1 MKTTLDL
8 PKFQVIRSGFSYLVL
23 EMVSGEKKFV
33 LNKIREKKFKPSEL
47 NINRRILSHWK
58 QYGLL
63 DTREK
68 NTTTMLSFLELFWL
82 QVAMELRHFGVSL
95 ENIKIT
101 KESFFKNSN
110 AVLLETYLLRS
121 FIHKDK
127 DFFMIVAPDGRA
139 DVGTRDEIDFSEL
152 VGYIKTNYIKINFNI
167 IKNYFLKEKNDLV
180 SKEDI
185 PNYLADKETSII
197 DILRSGNYEE
207 INIKFNNGVISH
219 ISKKDIENNPN
230 PYKILGEIV
239 KNGGEFGSI
248 TFKIKDGKFVSVE
261 TDVMEK
267 P

>member
-23 EMVSGEKKFV
+23 EMVGGEKKSI
-33 LNKIREKKFKPSEL
+33 LNKIREKKFKSSEL
-47 NINRRILSHWK
+47 KINRRVLSHWR
-58 QYGLL
+58 QSGLL

-82 QVAMELRHFGVSL
+82 QVAMELRRFGVSL

-127 DFFMIVAPDGRA
+127 DFFMIIAPDGRA
-139 DVGTRDEIDFSEL
+139 DVGTRDEIDLSEF
-152 VGYIKTNYIKINFNI
+152 VGYIQTNYIKINFNI
-167 IKNYFLKEKNDLV
+167 IKNYFIKEKSDLV
-180 SKEDI
+180 SKENI
-185 PNYLADKETSII
+185 PSYLNDKETSII
-197 DILRSGNYEE
+197 DILRSGEYKEVS
-207 INIKFNNGVISH
+207 IRFKNGVVSH

-230 PYKILGEIV
+230 PYKTLSEII

-248 TFKIKDGKFVSVE
+248 TFQIKDGKFVSVE
-261 TDVMEK
+261 TNAMEK
-267 P
+267 I